1 VRSQLPEPG
10 ERVVVAMSGGVDS
23 SVAAALLVERGCDVV
38 GITLSLYEAPSDDDF
53 EGGCCTPEDVADARR
68 VCSALGVPHY
78 LLNYRDD
85 FEQNVIQPF
94 ISAYRA
100 GRTPNPCVLCNNVLK
115 FDRLLHRATE
125 LEARW
130 LATGHYARAVVDD
143 HGESRLLRGEDPGKD
158 QSYFLYGIT
167 ADALRKLC
175 FPLGEMNKTEVREAA
190 RRLGVRTEGKP
201 DSQDVCFI
209 PDGRTADFVAQH
221 GGAGDSGEI
230 VLEDGTPV
238 GRHDG
243 VHGFTIGQRKGIGI
257 AAAEPLYVS
266 RIDAARRR
274 LVVATS
280 DRLEATEVAAIGW
293 NWIRRPRAGEATAA
307 RPRYRCQP
315 APVAAMECDDDGVR
329 LQLGE
334 AVRAV
339 APGQA
344 VVLYGGEGLR
354 EVLGGGTIA

>member
-1 VRSQLPEPG
+1 MQPQLPAPG
-10 ERVVVAMSGGVDS
+10 ERVIVAMSGGVDS
-23 SVAAALLVERGCDVV
+23 SVAAALLHERGCEVI
-38 GITLSLYEAPSDDDF
+38 GITLSLYEVPSEESF

-68 VCSALGVPHY
+68 VCSDLGVPHY
-78 LLNYRDD
+78 VLNYRDD
-85 FEQNVIQPF
+85 FTENVIKPF
-94 ISAYRA
+94 VSAYRA

-115 FDRLLHRATE
+115 FDRLLHRAAE

-130 LATGHYARAVVDD
+130 LATGHYAQAMRDAGGRS
-143 HGESRLLRGEDPGKD
+143 HLLKGRDPGKD

-167 ADALRKLC
+167 SDALSRLC
-175 FPLGEMNKTEVREAA
+175 FPLGGMTKTEAREAA

-209 PDGRTADFVAQH
+209 PDGRTADFVAAQ
-221 GGAGDSGEI
+221 GGGGEEGDI

-238 GRHDG
+238 GRHGG

-257 AAAEPLYVS
+257 AAPAPLYVS

-274 LVVATS
+274 LVVATA
-280 DRLEATEVAAIGW
+280 DRLEARAIEAAGW
-293 NWIRRPRAGEATAA
+293 NWIRRPEPGEATAA
-307 RPRYRCQP
+307 RPRYRCAP
-315 APVAAMECDDDGVR
+315 ADVAHVHTDGDVVR
-329 LQLGE
+329 LLLAD
-334 AVRAV
+334 AVRAA

-344 VVLYGGEGLR
+344 LVLYGGRDLQ